1 MDSKAIVEEKIA
13 LVSELKQAML
23 NEVRNVVK
31 GTGLKVSENLD
42 LQGAVD
48 IATNLNY
55 HRRVFDHA
63 LGLMVWYISNMTDY
77 GEFERIIQ
85 EEIGLNI
92 RKAQRLK
99 KRAKFFYQFPNEFVR
114 ELSGSKK
121 DFLMSLPEELL
132 DGLEDE
138 EGTLGDIDKDEIIK
152 LSVKDLEVRLK
163 KAVDGTTVALQKE
176 LDAKSKALA
185 DMGKELQQLRS
196 ANARLRD
203 PAGRDTEKE
212 NAIAR
217 YCAELDAGINRLVNF
232 LEDSPISDDMRSLG
246 HHLMVRLDKSMDLL
260 RGKMIDLT
268 EESDFT
274 PDPEVMNRLN
284 GYYETNGSP
293 NEKTD

>member
-1 MDSKAIVEEKIA
+1 MDSKAIIEEKRMQ
-13 LVSELKQAML
+13 LYELKQAML
-23 NEVRNVVK
+23 SEVRSVVK
-31 GTGLKVSENLD
+31 GTGLKVGEDLD
-42 LQGAVD
+42 LQAAIDV
-48 IATNLNY
+48 ATNLNY
-55 HRRVFDHA
+55 KRRLFEHA
-63 LGLMVWYISNMTDY
+63 LGLMVWYISNMTEH
-77 GEFERIIQ
+77 GEFQRIVQ
-85 EEIGLNI
+85 EDIGLSLRNA
-92 RKAQRLK
+92 RRLK
-99 KRAKFFYQFPNEFVR
+99 QRAKFFYQFPNEFVR

-163 KAVDGTTVALQKE
+163 KVVDGTTVALQKE

-217 YCAELDAGINRLVNF
+217 YCAELDAGITRLVNF
-232 LEDSPISDDMRSLG
+232 LEDSPISDDMRSLS

-260 RGKMIDLT
+260 RVKMIDLT

-274 PDPEVMNRLN
+274 PDP
-284 GYYETNGSP
+284 
-293 NEKTD
+293 